1 MTTTRVLL
9 VEHELDIATML
20 ELFFSTQNI
29 TLLHARASD
38 EALILAAQVMPHA
51 VLIGL
56 SLMDSDDQ
64 YTLAGCLLS
73 QPRTAHI
80 PILFLADRDTRDQ
93 RRRSLAIGVDDF
105 IVKPFDLQE
114 LMLRIQNSIARAARE
129 RFTDLRTGLP
139 AAFQA
144 RPLIEQA
151 RTSSDQA
158 IIEVT
163 LENATP
169 FYQVY
174 GSAAGAEVA
183 DDIRQILLTVVNQRG
198 ATQDFIGYLDED
210 HFIILTAAAN
220 AVSIA
225 EKITAVFNNTVSS
238 RYLDSDQ
245 KRGAVRIGEE
255 TYPLMHMI
263 CRVTTGNERVEIS

>member
-9 VEHELDIATML
+9 VEHEPDIATML
-20 ELFFSTQNI
+20 ELFFSSQNI
-29 TLLHARASD
+29 TLLHARTG
-38 EALILAAQVMPHA
+38 EQALSMAAQVMPHA
-51 VLIGL
+51 ILIGL
-56 SLMDSDDQ
+56 SLFESDDA
-64 YTLAGCLLS
+64 YTLAGFLLS

-80 PILFLADRDTRDQ
+80 PVLFLADRDTRDQ
-93 RRRSLAIGVDDF
+93 RRKSLAMGIDDF

-114 LMLRIQNSIARAARE
+114 LLLRIQNSIARAARE
-129 RFTDLRTGLP
+129 HFTDLRTGLP

-151 RTSSDQA
+151 RSNPEQA

-198 ATQDFIGYLDED
+198 APQDFIGYLDED

-220 AVSIA
+220 AVPIA
-225 EKITAVFNNTVSS
+225 EQITAVFNKSVSS

-245 KRGAVRIGEE
+245 KRGAVKIGDQCF
-255 TYPLMHMI
+255 PLMHLL
-263 CRVTTGNERVEIS
+263 CRVTAGTERFEIS